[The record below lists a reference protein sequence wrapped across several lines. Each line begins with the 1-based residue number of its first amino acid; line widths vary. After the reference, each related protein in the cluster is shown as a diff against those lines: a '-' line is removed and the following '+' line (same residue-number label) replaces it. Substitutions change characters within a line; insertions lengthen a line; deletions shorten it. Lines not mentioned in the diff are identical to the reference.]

1 MGWSLLP
8 AGTLRKRWDVLRGCR
23 HPSYNSK
30 GQSALHHD
38 LNFFSTREPRVYK
51 ELADQRGICV
61 DFFRYSQRGLDRARK
76 HAGLICTAFLAIV
89 CSVSRKL
96 CPDICNKWVGLST
109 TSLHNLYHWHWFS
122 FHSRRNR
129 GKLCVPASSRNFHLS
144 MQRSTLQIV
153 KETKLLLRI

>member
-23 HPSYNSK
+23 YPSYNSK

-61 DFFRYSQRGLDRARK
+61 DFFRYSQRGLDRARQACWS
-76 HAGLICTAFLAIV
+76 H
-89 CSVSRKL
+89 
-96 CPDICNKWVGLST
+96 
-109 TSLHNLYHWHWFS
+109 LHGIPGYCMFS
-122 FHSRRNR
+122 E
-129 GKLCVPASSRNFHLS
+129 
-144 MQRSTLQIV
+144 QETLP
-153 KETKLLLRI
+153 